1 MAVRVGV
8 DVGGTFT
15 KAVACDPASGAVVAR
30 AVVSTT
36 HTSELG
42 VAEGVRQAIE
52 QVAADVRRDG
62 LGPIQL
68 VTHST
73 TQAVNALLEGDT
85 ARVGV
90 LGIGRRPHLRRS
102 RKRTRVGEIGLAPG
116 RRLETVHEFIDA
128 TAGVDPAVV
137 KTALERL
144 AARGAQAICV
154 SEVFGVDDARTEHLA
169 LDLAERMGLP
179 ACGGHELTGLYG
191 LQLRTVTGAVNAG
204 ILPAALAAAEV
215 VEDSVRRE
223 TGGAPLLVM
232 RGDGGSAG
240 LDAMRS
246 HPLLTAFSGPAAS
259 VCGALRHLNVRDG
272 VVVEVGGTSTNV
284 TVVKAGRPALAYV
297 RVLDHVT
304 SIRSLDVR
312 VGGVAGGSLARVV
325 RRGRKLKIADVGP
338 RSAHI
343 AGLEY
348 ACFADGGRLRGAQL
362 RLVAPRPGD
371 PAEYAVL
378 EAPGGERFALTPTCA
393 ANALD
398 CVPPGAYS
406 VAGREAARAAFAA
419 AAPAFNLEPDELAQA
434 LLDAGATT
442 IARLVSEAISDHKLD
457 RPMLIGVGGGAG
469 ALVPATAVRVGL
481 EWSTPPDGEVIS
493 SVGDALSLIRVEIER
508 TAANGSAA
516 AVVAQLHREA
526 EEAAIRAGAAPATV
540 RTESET
546 VPERNAVRVVAHG
559 SVALES
565 GKLPGDAEVG
575 EEQLWRSAVELMG
588 ERARAVAQNPFYSV
602 FAVPNG
608 GKAERFTVLDVRG
621 TIAHAGEGTIL
632 TGTAD
637 EVSAALQE
645 RLPKLT
651 RHVGPF
657 SVAPGVHILRGA
669 RLVDLTVVSR
679 PADALAAAVAECGQ
693 ANGDPVVA
701 LISSS

>member
-15 KAVACDPASGAVVAR
+15 KAVACDPASGEVVAR
-30 AVVSTT
+30 AVVPTT
-36 HTSELG
+36 HTSGLG
-42 VAEGVRQAIE
+42 VAEGVRAAIE

-102 RKRTRVGEIGLAPG
+102 RKRTSVGEIGLAPG
-116 RRLETVHEFIDA
+116 RRLETVHEFVDA
-128 TAGVDPAVV
+128 TAGADRAAL
-137 KTALERL
+137 KAALERL
-144 AARGAQAICV
+144 VERGAEAICV
-154 SEVFGVDDARTEHLA
+154 SEVFGVDDSETERLA
-169 LDLAERMGLP
+169 LELADRMGLP

-204 ILPAALAAAEV
+204 ILPAALSAAEV
-215 VEDSVRRE
+215 VEESVRRE

-240 LDAMRS
+240 MEAMRS

-259 VCGALRHLNVRDG
+259 VCGALRHLAVRDG

-297 RVLDHVT
+297 RVLEHVT
-304 SIRSLDVR
+304 SVRSLDVR
-312 VGGVAGGSLARVV
+312 VGGVAGGSLARVA
-325 RRGRKLKIADVGP
+325 RRGRKLRLADVGP

-343 AGLEY
+343 GGLEY
-348 ACFADGGRLRGAQL
+348 ACFADAERLRDAQL
-362 RLVAPRPGD
+362 QLIAPRPGD

-393 ANALD
+393 ANALGQ
-398 CVPPGAYS
+398 VPAGSYS
-406 VAGREAARAAFAA
+406 TANREAALAAFAA
-419 AAPAFNLEPDELAQA
+419 AAPAFGMEARELAQA
-434 LLDAGATT
+434 LLDTGAGT
-442 IARLVSEAISDHKLD
+442 IARLVSDAVADHELE
-457 RPMLIGVGGGAG
+457 RPALIGVGGGAG
-469 ALVPATAVRVGL
+469 ALVPPVAARLGL
-481 EWSTPPDGEVIS
+481 DWSTPPDGEVIS
-493 SVGDALSLIRVEIER
+493 SVGDALSLIRVELER
-508 TAANGSAA
+508 TASNGSSAR
-516 AVVAQLHREA
+516 VVAELHRATED
-526 EEAAIRAGAAPATV
+526 AAIRAGAAPATV

-546 VPERNAVRVVAHG
+546 IPERSAVRVVAHG

-565 GKLPGDAEVG
+565 GKLPGDPEVG
-575 EEQLWRSAVELMG
+575 EEALTRSAVELIG
-588 ERARAVAQNPFYSV
+588 DRARAVSRSRFY
-602 FAVPNG
+602 AVYVAPNG
-608 GKAERFTVLDVRG
+608 GSAERYAVLDARG
-621 TIAHAGEGTIL
+621 SIATAGEGVVL
-632 TGTAD
+632 TGTAA
-637 EVSAALQE
+637 EVGAALQE
-645 RLPKLT
+645 RLPPLT

-657 SVAPGVHILRGA
+657 SVAPGVRILRGA
-669 RLVDLTVVSR
+669 RFVDLTVVSR
-679 PADALAAAVAECGQ
+679 PAEALEAALAECRAADGEH
-693 ANGDPVVA
+693 VVA

>member
-1 MAVRVGV
+1 MGVRIGV

-30 AVVSTT
+30 SIVATT
-36 HTSELG
+36 HGSELG
-42 VAEGVRQAIE
+42 VAAGVRAAIE

-62 LGPIQL
+62 LGPIEL

-102 RKRTRVGEIGLAPG
+102 RKRTSVGEIGLAPG
-116 RRLETVHEFIDA
+116 RRLETVHEFVDG
-128 TAGVDPAVV
+128 TAGADRATL
-137 KTALERL
+137 KAALERL
-144 AARGAQAICV
+144 AAQGAESVCA
-154 SEVFGVDDARTEHLA
+154 SEVFGVDDSRAERLA
-169 LDLAERMGLP
+169 LDLAARMGLP

-191 LQLRTVTGAVNAG
+191 LELRTVTGAVNAG

-215 VEDSVRRE
+215 VEEAVHRE

-240 LDAMRS
+240 MDAMRS

-259 VCGALRHLNVRDG
+259 VCGALRHLAVRDG

-304 SIRSLDVR
+304 SVRSLDVR
-312 VGGVAGGSLARVV
+312 VAGVAGGSLARVA
-325 RRGRKLKIADVGP
+325 RRGRRLRIADVGP

-348 ACFADGGRLRGAQL
+348 ACFA
-362 RLVAPRPGD
+362 APRRLQDARLELISPRPRD

-378 EAPGGERFALTPTCA
+378 ATPGGERFALTPTCA
-393 ANALD
+393 ANALGQ
-398 CVPPGAYS
+398 VPAGSYS
-406 VAGREAARAAFAA
+406 AARPESARAAFAA
-419 AAPAFNLEPDELAQA
+419 AAPGFGVEWRALAQSF
-434 LLDAGATT
+434 LSTGAAT
-442 IARLVSEAISDHKLD
+442 IARLVSDAAADHELEQ
-457 RPMLIGVGGGAG
+457 PALIGVGGGGG
-469 ALVPATAVRVGL
+469 ALVGAVAARLGL

-493 SVGDALSLIRVEIER
+493 SVGDALSLIRVELER
-508 TAANGSAA
+508 TTSNGSTG
-516 AVVAQLHREA
+516 AVVADLHRAA
-526 EEAAIRAGAAPATV
+526 EEAAIRAGAAPSSV
-540 RTESET
+540 RTESEA
-546 VPERNAVRVVAHG
+546 VPERSAVRVVAHG
-559 SVALES
+559 SLALES
-565 GKLPGDAEVG
+565 GGPPAGAEVG
-575 EEQLWRSAVELMG
+575 EEQLTRCAVELIG
-588 ERARAVAQNPFYSV
+588 ERARAVARSSFY
-602 FAVPNG
+602 AVYVAPNG
-608 GKAERFTVLDVRG
+608 GDRDRFAVLDARG
-621 TIAHAGEGTIL
+621 AVASAGEGLVL
-632 TGTAD
+632 TGSAA
-637 EVSAALQE
+637 EVSAALAE
-645 RLPKLT
+645 RLPPLT

-657 SVAPGVHILRGA
+657 SVAPGVRILRGA
-669 RLVDLTVVSR
+669 RLIDLTVVSR
-679 PADALAAAVAECGQ
+679 PAEALAAALDECRR